1 MWNILKENGHNE
13 FEECLETSVKYH
25 RYELTNWLNENY
37 KCKLVS
43 LPKCIWYY
51 NIDAFLYF
59 LEHGHSLDE
68 TDDRGRTCFHFA
80 CEKGHLSMFNILLKK
95 EPILKQ
101 KKIIKSSTKT
111 FHLKIPYFHKWE
123 YIRKRS
129 LWSILCSSLII
140 IYYLRH

>member
-13 FEECLETSVKYH
+13 FEECLETSVQYH
-25 RYELTNWLNENY
+25 RYELTTWLNENY
-37 KCKLVS
+37 NCEPVS
-43 LPKCIWYY
+43 LPTCIKYC
-51 NIDAFLYF
+51 NIDTLLDFF
-59 LEHGHSLDE
+59 DE

-111 FHLKIPYFHKWE
+111 FHLKIPYFHNWE